1 MTLVDTPTASR
12 VLGLR
17 PAAARA
23 AVARVAARFGR
34 TVALVSAGGRRA
46 RAVRVEDFAAHY
58 GLDPDT
64 VRALAQAA

>member
-1 MTLVDTPTASR
+1 M
-12 VLGLR
+12 
-17 PAAARA
+17 
-23 AVARVAARFGR
+23 AVERVAAR
-34 TVALVSAGGRRA
+34 TQAVAVVSAGGRRA